1 MASDKNIEGMSEVI
15 NALEAIG
22 VDIKSPKLQK
32 LLRKSAE
39 PIIATAKSLVPVN
52 TGDLRDSIGFITTKD
67 STNLDKALI
76 GLRREYYH
84 AYLGVMFE
92 FGTAERFQKNGRHTG
107 VISKSAHPFMR
118 PALDRNAANVTDKV
132 IKGVDSMLRDLAKK
146 NNLIYK

>member
-1 MASDKNIEGMSEVI
+1 MAETNITGMAEVI
-15 NALEAIG
+15 NSLQAMG
-22 VDIKSPKLQK
+22 KNIKTPKLQK
-32 LLRKSAE
+32 VIRQSSQR
-39 PIIATAKSLVPVN
+39 IINTARSLAPVN
-52 TGDLRDSIGFITTKD
+52 TGDLRDSIGFITSKD

-118 PALDRNAANVTDKV
+118 PALDQNANAVTEE
-132 IKGVDSMLRDLAKK
+132 ILKGVDGILADLAKK
-146 NNLIYK
+146 K

>member
-1 MASDKNIEGMSEVI
+1 MAETNITGMAEVI
-15 NALEAIG
+15 NSLQAMG
-22 VDIKSPKLQK
+22 KNIKTPKLQK
-32 LLRKSAE
+32 VIRQSSQR
-39 PIIATAKSLVPVN
+39 IINTARTLAPVN

-118 PALDRNAANVTDKV
+118 PALDQNANAVTEE
-132 IKGVDSMLRDLAKK
+132 ILKGVDGILADLAKK

>member
-1 MASDKNIEGMSEVI
+1 MAETNITGMAEVI
-15 NALEAIG
+15 NSLQAMG
-22 VDIKSPKLQK
+22 KNIKTPKLQK
-32 LLRKSAE
+32 VIRQSSQR
-39 PIIATAKSLVPVN
+39 IINTARTLAPVN
-52 TGDLRDSIGFITTKD
+52 TGDLRDSIGFITSKD

-118 PALDRNAANVTDKV
+118 PALDRNAANVTDEV
-132 IKGVDSMLRDLAKK
+132 IKGVDGMLRDLAKK

>member
-1 MASDKNIEGMSEVI
+1 MASDKNIQGMSEVI

-67 STNLDKALI
+67 STNLDKTLI
-76 GLRREYYH
+76 GLRKEYYNN
-84 AYLGVMFE
+84 YLGVMFE
-92 FGTAERFQKNGRHTG
+92 YGTAPRIQSNGRYTG
-107 VISKSAHPFMR
+107 SLAPRPFMR
-118 PALDRNAANVTDKV
+118 PALDRNASNVTDEV

>member
-1 MASDKNIEGMSEVI
+1 MDETNITGMAEVI
-15 NALEAIG
+15 NSLQAMG
-22 VDIKSPKLQK
+22 KNIKTPKLQK
-32 LLRKSAE
+32 VIRQSSQR
-39 PIIATAKSLVPVN
+39 IINTARSLAPVN
-52 TGDLRDSIGFITTKD
+52 TGDLRDSIGFITSKD

-118 PALDRNAANVTDKV
+118 PALDQNANAVTEE
-132 IKGVDSMLRDLAKK
+132 ILKGVDGILADLAKK

>member
-1 MASDKNIEGMSEVI
+1 MAETNITGMAEVI
-15 NALEAIG
+15 NSLQAMG
-22 VDIKSPKLQK
+22 KNIKTPKLQK
-32 LLRKSAE
+32 VIRQSSQR
-39 PIIATAKSLVPVN
+39 IINTARSLAPVN
-52 TGDLRDSIGFITTKD
+52 TGDLRDSIGFITSKD

-118 PALDRNAANVTDKV
+118 PALDQNANAVTEE
-132 IKGVDSMLRDLAKK
+132 ILKGVDGILADLAKK

>member
-1 MASDKNIEGMSEVI
+1 MAETNITGMAEVI
-15 NALEAIG
+15 NSLQAMG
-22 VDIKSPKLQK
+22 KNIKTPKLQK
-32 LLRKSAE
+32 VIRQSSQR
-39 PIIATAKSLVPVN
+39 IINTARTLAPVN
-52 TGDLRDSIGFITTKD
+52 TGDLRDSIGFITSKD

-92 FGTAERFQKNGRHTG
+92 FGTAERFQTNGRHTG

-118 PALDRNAANVTDKV
+118 PALDQNANAVTEE
-132 IKGVDSMLRDLAKK
+132 ILKGVDGILADLAKK

>member
-1 MASDKNIEGMSEVI
+1 MAETNITGMAEVI
-15 NALEAIG
+15 NSLQAMG
-22 VDIKSPKLQK
+22 KNIKTPKLQK
-32 LLRKSAE
+32 VIRQSSQR
-39 PIIATAKSLVPVN
+39 IINTARTLAPVN

-132 IKGVDSMLRDLAKK
+132 IKGVDSLLRDLAKK